1 MDSEEY
7 DMIREIQG
15 EYRQAVA
22 DARASLTPDQSDG
35 LEP

>member
-7 DMIREIQG
+7 DMIREIQS
-15 EYRQAVA
+15 EYRTAVSET
-22 DARASLTPDQSDG
+22 RASLIPDPSDG